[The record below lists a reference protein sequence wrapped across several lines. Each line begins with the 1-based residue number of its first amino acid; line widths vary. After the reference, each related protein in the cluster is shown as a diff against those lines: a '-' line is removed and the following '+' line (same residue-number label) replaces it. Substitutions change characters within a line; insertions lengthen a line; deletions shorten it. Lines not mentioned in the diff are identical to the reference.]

1 MNKPQTRIP
10 LQENAQQQHR
20 REGGGGRLID
30 REDET
35 ALSGGVGCKKG
46 ERKGGRQGMKGCL
59 AGQSVK
65 EGRQNP
71 GFSPKRKKKAR
82 ISQDDGLKEGGR
94 DED

>member
-1 MNKPQTRIP
+1 MHSSAGKCTAATQKKK
-10 LQENAQQQHR
+10 
-20 REGGGGRLID
+20 RLID
-30 REDET
+30 RGEET
-35 ALSGGVGCKKG
+35 ALSGGVGWEKG
-46 ERKGGRQGMKGCL
+46 QRKGGSKGMKGWL

-71 GFSPKRKKKAR
+71 GFSPERKKRQR